1 MTRRA
6 RALPLLIALAAL
18 SLLLSAGPASAAPLV
33 AKDGKIHACY
43 KAKGKGKG
51 TLRVVRNGK
60 VKCPKKWKK
69 VAWYAAGVPG
79 PQGAPGPR
87 GQTGATGATGAT
99 GPAGAPGA
107 PGRNENLVLN
117 ELEDKVT
124 ELLTKIKGL
133 EGALAGIAST
143 QAILCQQASAL
154 TNQNNALRGA
164 ISGLSAIGA
173 VLNIPAL
180 PAALPAFSCPSL

>member
-1 MTRRA
+1 MTRHA
-6 RALPLLIALAAL
+6 RTLPSLLVLTTL
-18 SLLLSAGPASAAPLV
+18 SLLLLSAGPASAAPFV
-33 AKDGKIHACY
+33 AKDGKIHACL
-43 KAKGKGKG
+43 KVKGKGKG

-87 GQTGATGATGAT
+87 GQTGATGVMGAT

-117 ELEDKVT
+117 ELEDKVS
-124 ELLTKIKGL
+124 ELLKRVQSL
-133 EGALAGIAST
+133 ESVVTTLCGQAKLLNEQSTALGST
-143 QAILCQQASAL
+143 LGTL
-154 TNQNNALRGA
+154 NT
-164 ISGLSAIGA
+164 
-173 VLNIPAL
+173 VLGTAFPAL
-180 PAALPAFSCPSL
+180 GLPAVPTVLPAFSCPAL

>member
-6 RALPLLIALAAL
+6 RALPLLVALAAL
-18 SLLLSAGPASAAPLV
+18 SLLLSAGPASAAPFV
-33 AKDGKIHACY
+33 AKDGKIHACL

-60 VKCPKKWKK
+60 VKCPKKWRK

-87 GQTGATGATGAT
+87 GQTGATGAT

-117 ELEDKVT
+117 ELEDKVS

-133 EGALAGIAST
+133 EGALAGIAGT
-143 QAILCQQASAL
+143 QAILCQQAQAL
-154 TNQNNALRGA
+154 TNQGNALRGV
-164 ISGLSAIGA
+164 IGGLSAIGA

>member
-1 MTRRA
+1 MTRQA
-6 RALPLLIALAAL
+6 RVLPALLVLMTF
-18 SLLLSAGPASAAPLV
+18 SLLLLVAGPASAAPLV

-43 KAKGKGKG
+43 KAKGKEKG

-87 GQTGATGATGAT
+87 GQAGATGETGATGS
-99 GPAGAPGA
+99 AGAPGA

-117 ELEDKVT
+117 ELEDKVS
-124 ELLTKIKGL
+124 ELLKKVQSL
-133 EGALAGIAST
+133 EGVVVTLCSQAKALNA
-143 QAILCQQASAL
+143 QATAL
-154 TNQNNALRGA
+154 GGTLGTLNTVLGA
-164 ISGLSAIGA
+164 AFPLLG
-173 VLNIPAL
+173 L
-180 PAALPAFSCPSL
+180 PAVPSALPAFSCPTL